1 MTTPRSADQAPAIP
15 SLPGTVTL
23 VEGSTSQPGHDP
35 AKRGDEMAA
44 TGRTKNMETMADPVG
59 EFFDGLAERGHE
71 PLLQNVS
78 GTLRFELVDGE
89 RVEHRYLTIKNG
101 DIVISHKDAEADA
114 VVRTS
119 KVLFEGM
126 TAGRVNAMA
135 ATLRGA
141 VVPRGNLALVVAFQ
155 RLFPGPATSRAK
167 AGAGSGE
174 GAPDDR

>member
-1 MTTPRSADQAPAIP
+1 MA
-15 SLPGTVTL
+15 VT
-23 VEGSTSQPGHDP
+23 
-35 AKRGDEMAA
+35 A
-44 TGRTKNMETMADPVG
+44 RTKNVGTTADPVG

-89 RVEHRYLTIKNG
+89 RVERWHLTIKNG
-101 DIVISHKDAEADA
+101 DIAVSHKDAEADA

-155 RLFPGPATSRAK
+155 RLFPGPTAPGAK

-174 GAPDDR
+174 RSTR